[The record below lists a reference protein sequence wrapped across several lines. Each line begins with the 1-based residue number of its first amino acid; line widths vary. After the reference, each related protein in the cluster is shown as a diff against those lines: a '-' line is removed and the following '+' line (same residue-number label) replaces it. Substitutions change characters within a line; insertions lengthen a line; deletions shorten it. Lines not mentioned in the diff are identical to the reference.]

1 MQSVIPIIAGILGGA
16 LFLLALIPA
25 WIQGW
30 RYTFLERAP
39 KSLVAGTPHPG
50 DALRLLGWMLAGSLF
65 IYATAYLAGRGDFYN
80 ALVKADALHYIEIAK
95 NGYTN
100 LGETRYFLVFFP
112 LFPYAMKAMTYL
124 TGSYL
129 LSAILLNNGFLYGAM
144 WYLYRMGCRYYGRGT
159 AFRAAKY
166 ISLFPLALFFRNPY
180 TESLFLLLSVA
191 SIYYAMEGKL
201 PLSGILG
208 LLCALC
214 RSTGVILML
223 PIFMEGI
230 RSWRMGEIP
239 LYQAVLWTLLPLVG
253 TGAYL
258 YLNYA
263 VAGNPF
269 QFLTYQKEHWY
280 NGFASYPHSLVTTT
294 RHLLQN
300 AEAALTPFWIAQFVA
315 ILLFGGLLA
324 TGGRKLHPTHF
335 AYAVA
340 GFYLMLSQT
349 WLLSGARY
357 LMGLA
362 LPFYILGRWAEKPL
376 VDSAVTLL
384 SVLGLFAITWLFAS
398 GIPIY

>member
-1 MQSVIPIIAGILGGA
+1 MYKLTS
-16 LFLLALIPA
+16 
-25 WIQGW
+25 
-30 RYTFLERAP
+30 
-39 KSLVAGTPHPG
+39 SLSSF
-50 DALRLLGWMLAGSLF
+50 W
-65 IYATAYLAGRGDFYN
+65 
-80 ALVKADALHYIEIAK
+80 
-95 NGYTN
+95 
-100 LGETRYFLVFFP
+100 
-112 LFPYAMKAMTYL
+112 
-124 TGSYL
+124 
-129 LSAILLNNGFLYGAM
+129 
-144 WYLYRMGCRYYGRGT
+144 RYYGRGT

-300 AEAALTPFWIAQFVA
+300 AEAALTPFWITQFVA
-315 ILLFGGLLA
+315 CLLYTSLHPQHRS
-324 TGGRKLHPTHF
+324 GGRRDGGK
-335 AYAVA
+335 
-340 GFYLMLSQT
+340 
-349 WLLSGARY
+349 
-357 LMGLA
+357 
-362 LPFYILGRWAEKPL
+362 
-376 VDSAVTLL
+376 
-384 SVLGLFAITWLFAS
+384 
-398 GIPIY
+398 GI

>member
-1 MQSVIPIIAGILGGA
+1 MSYREKAQARAEALLSRGQGYVLAVESSCDETAAAVVDLNQRVYSNVVASSAKVFEAYGGVVPEIASRKHMELLPHVVEKA
-16 LFLLALIPA
+16 LCDAGLTLDDIDC
-25 WIQGW
+25 
-30 RYTFLERAP
+30 
-39 KSLVAGTPHPG
+39 VAGTMGPG
-50 DALRLLGWMLAGSLF
+50 LVGALLCGLSYAKALAFGRDLPF
-65 IYATAYLAGRGDFYN
+65 IGVN
-80 ALVKADALHYIEIAK
+80 H
-95 NGYTN
+95 
-100 LGETRYFLVFFP
+100 
-112 LFPYAMKAMTYL
+112 
-124 TGSYL
+124 
-129 LSAILLNNGFLYGAM
+129 
-144 WYLYRMGCRYYGRGT
+144 
-159 AFRAAKY
+159 
-166 ISLFPLALFFRNPY
+166 
-180 TESLFLLLSVA
+180 
-191 SIYYAMEGKL
+191 MEGHIAANQLEGPMDYPHICLTVSGGHTQLLYAQDPVTFYQMGQTVDDAAGEAFDKAARALDLPYPGGPNLERLAREGDENAYAFTRPKL
-201 PLSGILG
+201 K
-208 LLCALC
+208 
-214 RSTGVILML
+214 R
-223 PIFMEGI
+223 PIDVYK
-230 RSWRMGEIP
+230 R
-239 LYQAVLWTLLPLVG
+239 QLWTLLPLVG

-300 AEAALTPFWIAQFVA
+300 AEAALTPFWITQFVA